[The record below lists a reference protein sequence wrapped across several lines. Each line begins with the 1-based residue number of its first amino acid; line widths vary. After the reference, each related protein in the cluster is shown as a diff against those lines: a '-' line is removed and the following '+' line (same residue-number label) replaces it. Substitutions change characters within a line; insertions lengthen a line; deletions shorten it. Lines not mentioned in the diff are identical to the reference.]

1 MVRREVKESKEGRLN
16 RKGRASHNR
25 NQVKRLWWKANS
37 KEKPSLPPWEEVKR
51 QRMISEAERLLK
63 EEKSMLKCTNH
74 VKELAT
80 KHKSRIILIER
91 CLFELYR
98 PNMER
103 AREIWEIVGSTYLP
117 LKTVDE

>member
-1 MVRREVKESKEGRLN
+1 MVNKVVRKSKEGKLN
-16 RKGRASHNR
+16 RKERVSHEKR
-25 NQVKRLWWKANS
+25 MVKRRRWYTKGQ
-37 KEKPSLPPWEEVKR
+37 EKPALQPWEEVKR
-51 QRMISEAERLLK
+51 QRMISEAEKRLND
-63 EEKSMLKCTNH
+63 ERGMLKCTNH

>member
-1 MVRREVKESKEGRLN
+1 VVNKVVRKSKEGKLN
-16 RKGRASHNR
+16 RKERVSHEKR
-25 NQVKRLWWKANS
+25 MVKRRWWYTKGQ
-37 KEKPSLPPWEEVKR
+37 EKPALQPWEEVKR

-80 KHKSRIILIER
+80 RHKKRIILIEK

-98 PNMER
+98 PNMDR
-103 AREIWEIVGSTYLP
+103 AIEIRDIIETMYLP
-117 LKTVDE
+117 LKTVSE

>member
-1 MVRREVKESKEGRLN
+1 MVNKVVRKSKEGKLN
-16 RKGRASHNR
+16 RKERVSHEKR
-25 NQVKRLWWKANS
+25 MVKRRWWYTKGQ
-37 KEKPSLPPWEEVKR
+37 EKPALPPWEEVQR
-51 QRMISEAERLLK
+51 QRMISEAERLRK

-98 PNMER
+98 PNMDR
-103 AREIWEIVGSTYLP
+103 AIEIREIIETMYLP
-117 LKTVDE
+117 LKTVSE

>member
-1 MVRREVKESKEGRLN
+1 MVRREVRESKEGRLN

-25 NQVKRLWWKANS
+25 NQVAKRWWKMNI
-37 KEKPSLPPWEEVKR
+37 KEKPSLPHWEEVQR

-80 KHKSRIILIER
+80 RHKKRIILIER

-98 PNMER
+98 PNMDR
-103 AREIWEIVGSTYLP
+103 AIEIRDIIETMYLP
-117 LKTVDE
+117 CVSVSE